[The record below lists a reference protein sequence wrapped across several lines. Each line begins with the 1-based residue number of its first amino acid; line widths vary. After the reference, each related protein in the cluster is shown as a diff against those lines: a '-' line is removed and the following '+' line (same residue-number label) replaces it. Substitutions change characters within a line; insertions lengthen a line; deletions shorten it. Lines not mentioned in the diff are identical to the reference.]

1 MPPEERDHRDH
12 DSDVEHGVDD
22 LGRTPGEKRQQPY
35 LNGVGHDRDDP
46 CGKDPALRLLHLRTL
61 GSANAG
67 GQLTAQAKSVNTI
80 GVFNSSSNVGVQWEL
95 RGLFRDPTSPRRNQT
110 TSLGGFGNSVLFPL
124 VVQRFRTRNSAGE
137 IGAFRGLRSKRA
149 EPREPLGKKLL

>member
-67 GQLTAQAKSVNTI
+67 GQLTAQ
-80 GVFNSSSNVGVQWEL
+80 
-95 RGLFRDPTSPRRNQT
+95 
-110 TSLGGFGNSVLFPL
+110 
-124 VVQRFRTRNSAGE
+124 
-137 IGAFRGLRSKRA
+137 
-149 EPREPLGKKLL
+149 GKA